1 MSWPQL
7 TWKAANKH
15 HLESKETIKGHGH
28 KTRIG
33 PRSTKTTAASND
45 DDDNNDHHNYAKAV
59 HLPQLV
65 SKQKE
70 AIIKIY
76 DLSNKAQLLMYT
88 NQTGKFPKKLSREY
102 QYIMVL
108 IEIDS
113 NAILVKAMK
122 NCTAGGMIL
131 A

>member
-1 MSWPQL
+1 M
-7 TWKAANKH
+7 
-15 HLESKETIKGHGH
+15 
-28 KTRIG
+28 
-33 PRSTKTTAASND
+33 TKTAAVSNNNN
-45 DDDNNDHHNYAKAV
+45 DNNNNHNHVNAM
-59 HLPQLV
+59 HLLWPV
-65 SKQKE
+65 SKQKK

-76 DLSNKAQLLMYT
+76 DLSNEAQCLMYT
-88 NQTGKFPKKLSREY
+88 NQTGKFPKKSSCGY

-122 NCTAGGMIL
+122 NRTAGEMIR